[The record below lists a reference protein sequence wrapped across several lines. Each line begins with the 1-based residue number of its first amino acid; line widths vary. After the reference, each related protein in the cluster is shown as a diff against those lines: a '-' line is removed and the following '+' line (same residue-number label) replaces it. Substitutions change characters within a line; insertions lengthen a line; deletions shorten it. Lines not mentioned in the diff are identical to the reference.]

1 MRYVYNKLV
10 RDKIPEKINSDENK
24 SCKYRILSDEEY
36 IAELNKKVIEEAQEF
51 IQENSIE
58 ELGDL
63 MEVISTI
70 MKVKKIDIE
79 QVKTAMSK
87 KSEKR
92 GKFENKIFLEYVDE
106 EMEKEI

>member
-1 MRYVYNKLV
+1 MRYEYNKLV
-10 RDKIPEKINSDENK
+10 RDKIPEEINSNKNK

-36 IAELNKKVIEEAQEF
+36 INELNKKVIEEAQEF
-51 IQENSIE
+51 IEENSVE

-63 MEVISTI
+63 MEVISAI
-70 MKVKKIDIE
+70 MKIKEIDIE
-79 QVKTAMSK
+79 QVKSEMHK

-106 EMEKEI
+106 